1 MENVVL
7 YRPIVADGASKA
19 KPVVRDVDTNP
30 AALPSCPN
38 SLTKNSAASV
48 ISEVMRPAASRYER
62 SRRCGCA
69 EVL

>member
-7 YRPIVADGASKA
+7 YKPIVADGASKA

-30 AALPSCPN
+30 AVLPSCPS
-38 SLTKNSAASV
+38 SLMKNSAAWD
-48 ISEVMRPAASRYER
+48 ISEVMRPAALRYER
-62 SRRCGCA
+62 DWRCRCP